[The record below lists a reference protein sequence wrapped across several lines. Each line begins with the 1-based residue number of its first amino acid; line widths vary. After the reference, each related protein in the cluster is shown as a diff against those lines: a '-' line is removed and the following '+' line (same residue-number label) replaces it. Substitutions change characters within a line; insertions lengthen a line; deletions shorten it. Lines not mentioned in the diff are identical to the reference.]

1 MTIEERLIKKKAKMS
16 KMARKHSKAEIK
28 KPYDKIKHPI
38 TIIVEPE

>member
-16 KMARKHSKAEIK
+16 KRSRKYLKAEIK

-38 TIIVEPE
+38 TILVEPE